1 MRLLVDISS
10 IPDGNN
16 WNTGL
21 ERYALTILE
30 GFEKLGLGDINI
42 LTTEKRK
49 DEIKT
54 MFPSFN
60 VLYFKRFPRIFILDK
75 PKWFWDSFKWRKAI
89 NNSGC
94 DMVFFPFLGKK
105 FDFKKINKPF
115 ALTVHD
121 LQIYRITKPWKYFI
135 IKRFQYP
142 IMVRRANRIIAISEF
157 VKKDVAGFF
166 NGLDKEKITV
176 VHNGVIVPEKE
187 GNIPLA
193 SDDKFILTVNSFYP
207 HKNII
212 TLLKAYNIIKD
223 KIPHKLVIVGRRT
236 KHWKKVLYKYIVD
249 NNLNERV
256 IHLEN
261 LEYETLIGLY
271 KNTDLFI
278 STSLMEGFGYTPVE
292 AAISGAKVLSSTE
305 TSLPESTMGLVEYY
319 KPATD
324 YGVLSERI
332 MEALSVEDRDKR
344 LRVSEILKRE
354 YDYISRAADIYS
366 VLKDTY
372 EYTISNRG

>member
-30 GFEKLGLGDINI
+30 GFRKLDLKDINI
-42 LTTEKRK
+42 LTTIKRK
-49 DEIKT
+49 DEVKQ

-60 VLYFKRFPRIFILDK
+60 ILYFKRLPRIFILDK
-75 PKWFWDSFKWRKAI
+75 PKWFWDSFRWRKAI

-94 DMVFFPFLGKK
+94 DLVFFPFLGKK

-121 LQIYRITKPWKYFI
+121 LQIYRITKPWKYLI
-135 IKRFQYP
+135 IKKFQYP
-142 IMVRRANRIIAISEF
+142 IMVRRANRLIAISEF
-157 VKKDVAGFF
+157 VKKDVASFF
-166 NGLDKEKITV
+166 KGLDEKKITV
-176 VHNGVIVPEKE
+176 VHNGIIVPEKE
-187 GNIPLA
+187 GNIPLG

-212 TLLKAYNIIKD
+212 TLLKAYNRIKD
-223 KIPHKLVIVGRRT
+223 NIPHKLVIVGRKT
-236 KHWKKVLYKYIVD
+236 THWKKVLYKYILD

-256 IHLEN
+256 VHLEN

-292 AAISGAKVLSSTE
+292 AAISGARVLSSTS

-319 KPATD
+319 EPATD
-324 YGVLSERI
+324 DEILSERI
-332 MEALSVEDRDKR
+332 IEVLSVDNKDKR
-344 LRVSEILKRE
+344 LQVSDLLKQE
-354 YDYISRAADIYS
+354 YDYVSRAAEIYS
-366 VLKDTY
+366 VLKETY
-372 EYTISNRG
+372 EYTISNRK